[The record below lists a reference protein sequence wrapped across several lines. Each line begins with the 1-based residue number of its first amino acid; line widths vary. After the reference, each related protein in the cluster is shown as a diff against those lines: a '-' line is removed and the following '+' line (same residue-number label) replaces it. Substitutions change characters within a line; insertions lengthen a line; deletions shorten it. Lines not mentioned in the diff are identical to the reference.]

1 MRHLP
6 AAFRVTLR
14 GLLAPIITMRSIQD
28 WVENWASG
36 SRLLWSEQTHEIMN
50 SGTPISVLILFDIQ
64 PIGFWAEGCETW
76 LHKRWLIHMFGEN
89 SHHSHRRQDVVGQGK
104 LPVDELL
111 LLVVEGVSVVDVQLA
126 LCSVLSG
133 EIRRLSMTSHSLKAV
148 ATFSRHLSELP
159 GG

>member
-1 MRHLP
+1 
-6 AAFRVTLR
+6 
-14 GLLAPIITMRSIQD
+14 
-28 WVENWASG
+28 
-36 SRLLWSEQTHEIMN
+36 
-50 SGTPISVLILFDIQ
+50 
-64 PIGFWAEGCETW
+64 
-76 LHKRWLIHMFGEN
+76 MFGEN
-89 SHHSHRRQDVVGQGK
+89 SHHSHRREDVVGQGK

-133 EIRRLSMTSHSLKAV
+133 EVRRLSMTSHSLKAV